1 MDSQSTGQYVA
12 KVLSLVGAL
21 LTGDE
26 ITVKEC
32 GEVQVTGI
40 TRDAWPG
47 SPVMVILAGEFGER
61 ITPLDHVEFTG

>member
-21 LTGDE
+21 LTGDPIE
-26 ITVKEC
+26 IEGC
-32 GEVQVTGI
+32 GNVEVTGI

-61 ITPLDHVEFTG
+61 ITPLDHVEIAA